1 MRIAIPQCTMWA
13 HSQKEALY
21 RIISE
26 DARAHR
32 AHADIVVWPLAASWA
47 LEPGAPAA
55 LASHDQDVE
64 PAIPAGSAADAA
76 TPTTH
81 TSHSTLEILHILA
94 RTLHC
99 PTSISMKLIDSPCA
113 RYMSFFIYNKHV
125 YAGNAFVYGGR
136 TWRVVYSRENLE
148 RIQKPAVQDA
158 TQKQRASAALCDI
171 VILRDAHPI
180 LLEQFCNDASD
191 MLHMLPHAVES
202 MVASN
207 PHIPSSVSTLVYAQ
221 APGFDTDH
229 CYMGGSFVALPQ
241 AQVVARASAQDDELL
256 LADIDV
262 PAIVSAPASDPN
274 PGVLLP
280 TTNNDLELSLVAEAY
295 RTAAREHAQTLEE
308 EKLRA
313 PVLVNHCADVPH
325 SLRAVYA
332 LVWKCLTYAVVD
344 YMKRSAHA
352 DAACYVD
359 GTLATNLLCVLLC
372 DALGSEH
379 VHVYLPPSPMCT
391 GKPGISKLMKQTG
404 VHVHTSD
411 ITLPEYVS
419 NAPKAQL
426 ALAKLPM
433 VHADVAQWSANNGYA
448 LFSSLTKLSCLTRR
462 MSDLVTAALCLPFG
476 DLYFCDI
483 LRLAAARNDM
493 SPVLPSCVYSKI
505 ERTQLADEYQQI
517 QLAGPKVLD
526 NALNWAL
533 FMMHPR
539 YRRAMLHKQPR
550 INRNPSPERS
560 IMCEYLAN
568 AAGTRRAQFPVVQL
582 SVVPLRDVL
591 TCTHKPYA
599 HRSVMEHYV
608 DSSCADIDTQLAD
621 GLRADG
627 TDAATTSTHAATNDS
642 IAELAQAFGIKNVD
656 EFSQL
661 LHMVNGD
668 DDNDTTSDTTNGAN
682 NPNKRGG
689 DDVPSDDTGDIDDD
703 YDDYDDDELTDEQY
717 DAYYNDSYYADGT
730 DPDDDEDEENEARA
744 QAMRRFSDFLFSS
757 DDKDDSDDAD
767 EQTSDRDS
775 DSDDDEGHITGVMYI
790 NGASNPEDIAKQL
803 HDVFSRI
810 KKSARDHN
818 GDVHH
823 IEASAELTDMD
834 GEPIDVSKLPPEIR
848 NKIEAIEH
856 ALTEMGA
863 EISHSHAHKD
873 EDDEL
878 DELDD
883 LDDLDADD
891 EAKVPNVQDTIQR
904 ARNAAGAGSLD
915 EFLQNLD
922 EDDLDAQLYRPAGR
936 VDADGVVHAPT
947 PDEMIVH
954 LMSSIE
960 VAAHGN
966 PDSGF
971 YIMDALL
978 NSIES
983 KEQVTAA
990 DKRRAKEHLVFLLG
1004 YIVDCMHTRAYLEKL
1019 DQRDAKAKARADAQN
1034 DKAHG
1039 THTSASKGFNDAAL
1053 DAVIASTQGV
1063 VNAEHHNA
1071 SNNPFSI
1078 N

>member
-26 DARAHR
+26 DARAYR

-55 LASHDQDVE
+55 LTSHDQDGA
-64 PAIPAGSAADAA
+64 PAAAPAA

-94 RTLHC
+94 RSLHC
-99 PTSISMKLIDSPCA
+99 PTSISMKLVDSPSA

-136 TWRVVYSRENLE
+136 TWRVVYSREDLE
-148 RIQKPAVQDA
+148 HIQKPAVQDA

-180 LLEQFCNDASD
+180 LLEQVCNDTSD
-191 MLHMLPHAVES
+191 MLHMLPYAVES

-207 PHIPSSVSTLVYAQ
+207 PHISSSISTLVYAQ

-229 CYMGGSFVALPQ
+229 CFMGGSFVALPQ

-262 PAIVSAPASDPN
+262 PAIVPAPASDIN

-295 RTAAREHAQTLEE
+295 QTAAREHAQTLNEQN
-308 EKLRA
+308 LRA
-313 PVLVNHCADVPH
+313 PVVVNHCADVPR

-332 LVWKCLTYAVVD
+332 LVWKCLTCAVVD
-344 YMKRSAHA
+344 YMKRSACA

-391 GKPGISKLMKQTG
+391 GKPGINKLIKQTG

-411 ITLPEYVS
+411 ITLPEYLA

-426 ALAKLPM
+426 TLTKLPM

-462 MSDLVTAALCLPFG
+462 INDLVSAALCLPFG

-483 LRLAAARNDM
+483 LRLAAARNDI
-493 SPVLPSCVYSKI
+493 SPVLPSCVYSRI
-505 ERTQLADEYQQI
+505 ERAQLADEYQQI

-560 IMCEYLAN
+560 IMCEYIAN

-591 TCTHKPYA
+591 TCTRKPYA

-621 GLRADG
+621 GLCADG
-627 TDAATTSTHAATNDS
+627 TDATSTHAAANDS

-656 EFSQL
+656 EFAQL
-661 LHMVNGD
+661 LHMANRD
-668 DDNDTTSDTTNGAN
+668 DDNDTTSDTTRGAN
-682 NPNKRGG
+682 NPNTRGG
-689 DDVPSDDTGDIDDD
+689 DDLDSDVLRDCDD
-703 YDDYDDDELTDEQY
+703 DDYDDDELTDEQY

-730 DPDDDEDEENEARA
+730 DPDDDEEDENEARA
-744 QAMRRFSDFLFSS
+744 QAMRHFSDLLFSS

-775 DSDDDEGHITGVMYI
+775 DSDDDDGHITGVMYI

-810 KKSARDHN
+810 KKSTQDSN

-834 GEPIDVSKLPPEIR
+834 GEPIDVTKLPPAIR
-848 NKIEAIEH
+848 KKIEAIEH

-873 EDDEL
+873 EDDEPDEFDVD
-878 DELDD
+878 DELDE
-883 LDDLDADD
+883 ADTD
-891 EAKVPNVQDTIQR
+891 GEPQVPNVQDTIQR
-904 ARNAAGAGSLD
+904 ALNAAGAGSLD

-954 LMSSIE
+954 LMSTIE
-960 VAAHGN
+960 VAAHDN

-1004 YIVDCMHTRAYLEKL
+1004 YIVDCMHTRAYLEEL
-1019 DQRDAKAKARADAQN
+1019 DQRDAAAKARADAQN
-1034 DKAHG
+1034 DKGHDM
-1039 THTSASKGFNDAAL
+1039 HTSTSKGFNDAAL